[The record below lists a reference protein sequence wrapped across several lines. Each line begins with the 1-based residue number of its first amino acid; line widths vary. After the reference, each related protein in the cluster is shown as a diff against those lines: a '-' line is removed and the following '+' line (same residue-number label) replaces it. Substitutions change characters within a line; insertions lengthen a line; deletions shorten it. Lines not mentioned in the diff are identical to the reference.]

1 MTQQKIYHND
11 IITKVMPLYYSEQL
25 LDHFQNPRN
34 AGIIPD
40 PDGVGTIGDP
50 DCGDFVCI
58 YIKVRG
64 DRLKEVT
71 FEICGCP
78 ASIATTSV
86 LTELVKGKTLDE
98 AIEIDEMDVVKAL
111 GNLPP
116 SKIHCSNLGTAALF
130 QAIAHYRHQQKTQP
144 YKYKTGY

>member
-1 MTQQKIYHND
+1 MMMRVKY
-11 IITKVMPLYYSEQL
+11 LYYSEQL
-25 LDHFQNPRN
+25 LEHFQNPRN

-40 PDGVGTIGDP
+40 ADGIGTIGDP
-50 DCGDFVCI
+50 DCGDFVRI

-64 DRLKEVT
+64 DRLKEVA
-71 FEICGCP
+71 FEVCGCP

-86 LTELVKGKTLDE
+86 LTELAKGKTLDE
-98 AIEIDEMDVVKAL
+98 AVEIDELDVVKAL

-130 QAIAHYRHQQKTQP
+130 QAIAHYRHRREKQP
-144 YKYKTGY
+144 FIHKTG